1 VGYPVDPAYRR
12 QGYARAALE
21 ALLSRAAIEPEVH
34 VVRATNSPD
43 NIASNRLVAQYG
55 FIEVGE
61 QRGDEDGLE
70 TSYEVDAN

>member
-1 VGYPVDPAYRR
+1 M
-12 QGYARAALE
+12 
-21 ALLSRAAIEPEVH
+21 
-34 VVRATNSPD
+34 RATTSPD
-43 NIASNRLVAQYG
+43 NIASNRLVAPYG